1 MKSKSPCLNVA
12 AIFSLCALYAGLISN
27 AHSGEVLPSRSAL
40 LSQLGSAA
48 VTEKFES
55 YLFPTNTAKRV
66 GAAVDAT
73 SVIDGQGPGL
83 VVQGVRFLESPRG
96 EGLQWDRQF
105 EYGLQSAALCSE
117 TRLIVDFTTP
127 VTHAGFDMFWFDVP
141 NTILDPSTVQVF
153 AADDVSMLYATNI
166 VLPRAPN
173 SVFFGFTENRGI
185 GRIVLFIEDIEGFD
199 PGPLID
205 NLTFGFVPSL
215 SIGLSGEQFTLS
227 WPQVATTYQLEATI
241 YLGLQASWTAV
252 TNSPVPLHGQNT
264 VTLSPE
270 ESSKFFR
277 LRSQ

>member
-1 MKSKSPCLNVA
+1 MKSRSPCPNRTV
-12 AIFSLCALYAGLISN
+12 IFSLSALCAGLMSN
-27 AHSGEVLPSRSAL
+27 AHGGLLPSRGTL
-40 LSQLGSAA
+40 VSQLGSAA
-48 VTEKFES
+48 VTENFES
-55 YLFPTNTAKRV
+55 FLFPTNTAKRV

-105 EYGLQSAALCSE
+105 EYGLLSAALCSE
-117 TRLIVDFTTP
+117 TRLIIDFTTP
-127 VTHAGFDMFWFDVP
+127 VSHAGFDMFWFTVP
-141 NTILDPSTVQVF
+141 HVILDPSTVQVF
-153 AADDVSMLYATNI
+153 AADDVSMLYTTNF
-166 VLPRAPN
+166 VEPTAPN
-173 SVFFGFTENRGI
+173 SVFFGFEENNGI
-185 GRIVLFIEDIEGFD
+185 GRIVLFRLDIEGFD

-215 SIGLSGEQFTLS
+215 SIGLSGEQFTIS
-227 WPQVATTYQLEATI
+227 WPQVATDYQLEATVH
-241 YLGLQASWTAV
+241 LGIQASWTAV
-252 TNSPVPLHGQNT
+252 TNSPAPLNGQNT